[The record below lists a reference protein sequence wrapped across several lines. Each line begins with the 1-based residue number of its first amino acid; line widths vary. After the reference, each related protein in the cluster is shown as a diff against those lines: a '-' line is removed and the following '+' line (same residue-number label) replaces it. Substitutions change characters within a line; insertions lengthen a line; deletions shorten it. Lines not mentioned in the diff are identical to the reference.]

1 MSLSLQC
8 FPDGI
13 GGDSLRDR
21 NYFRMG
27 QKMKKSFIASILL
40 FGFIGCDG
48 TPSPVTIQNEQNA
61 SRTPEPA
68 GNDSPIQT
76 ETTAEHLSFIFGPP
90 SLPTIKVKP
99 QETVKPDETE
109 KPEMTF
115 KSDAIEKPE
124 ESAGLNKTEKSQE
137 TIRTIPIK
145 YMSRKDGF
153 NVLLPSDPT
162 VMNMD
167 ATKTTHVRIYQ
178 TQAYNGLIQYNVF
191 YHFFEKKI
199 VNPESIRA
207 HLDSY
212 LPDRLVGVDKGQ
224 IIRKSLITFR
234 GFDAK
239 EFEYISAEGDA
250 EFLYKGIVFLI
261 DGDSISLTMVYPKES
276 TPELTFDEFTESF
289 ELLPLEP
296 VLSINNWKDER
307 LRIRFTPPA
316 DMFVLNREREFN
328 GLIVMFANQSGHTI
342 GILDATV
349 AYPGITWSDINT
361 QLSKM
366 KDCGDGFYENIIAG
380 TSTKPPTIQL
390 LRCASNGERIY
401 LIQAYAPQKS
411 YFRSVQIFKAAMK
424 SFSFDN

>member
-1 MSLSLQC
+1 
-8 FPDGI
+8 
-13 GGDSLRDR
+13 
-21 NYFRMG
+21 
-27 QKMKKSFIASILL
+27 MKKSFIACILL

-48 TPSPVTIQNEQNA
+48 TPPPVTIQNEQNA

-68 GNDSPIQT
+68 GNHNSIQT
-76 ETTAEHLSFIFGPP
+76 ETTAEHLSFLFGPP
-90 SLPTIKVKP
+90 SLATMKVKP
-99 QETVKPDETE
+99 QEIVKPDETE
-109 KPEMTF
+109 KPEMTV
-115 KSDAIEKPE
+115 KPDAIEKPE
-124 ESAGLNKTEKSQE
+124 EIVGLNKTEKSQE
-137 TIRTIPIK
+137 TIRTTPIK

-153 NVLLPSDPT
+153 SVLLPSNPT
-162 VMNMD
+162 VMSMD

-178 TQAYNGLIQYNVF
+178 TQAHNGLIQYNVF

-212 LPDRLVGVDKGQ
+212 LPDCLVGVDKGQ
-224 IIRKSLITFR
+224 ITQKTLTTFR
-234 GFDAK
+234 GFNAK
-239 EFEYISAEGDA
+239 EFEYISVEGDA

-296 VLSINNWKDER
+296 VLSTEEWKDER
-307 LRIRFTPPA
+307 LGIRFTPPA
-316 DMFVLNREREFN
+316 DMFVLNQEREFN
-328 GLIVMFANQSGHTI
+328 GLIVMFANHAGHTI

-349 AYPGITWSDINT
+349 AYPGITWSDIHT
-361 QLSKM
+361 RLSEM
-366 KDCGDGFYENIIAG
+366 KDYGDGVYENMIAG
-380 TSTKPPTIQL
+380 TTTKPPIVQL

-411 YFRSVQIFKAAMK
+411 YFRSVQKFTAAMK